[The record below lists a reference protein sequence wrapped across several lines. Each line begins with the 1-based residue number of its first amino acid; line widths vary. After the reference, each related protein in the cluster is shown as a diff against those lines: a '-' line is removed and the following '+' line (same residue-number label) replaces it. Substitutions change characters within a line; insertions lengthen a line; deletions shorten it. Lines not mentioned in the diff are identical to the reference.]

1 VAATVETI
9 VPTGLISGFLLR
21 ADRPPLEALFWNGID
36 GALGDA
42 RQGRHGRR
50 SAGDPALEEA
60 AVKD

>member
-1 VAATVETI
+1 MAATVETI
-9 VPTGLISGFLLR
+9 VPTGLINGFLLR
-21 ADRPPLEALFWNGID
+21 ADRPLKALSWDGID

-50 SAGDPALEEA
+50 IAGDPALEEA